1 MDSEVIKNEEGVTS
15 ERWFVTDAGKH
26 AMQLYE
32 IKLEQDRQKAEAE
45 AECRRIREV
54 QKQQQVAIEKET
66 LELMDQYFKHL
77 MELDAKLKEEWKHI
91 STLGAKGNID
101 QYKWARMIALAK
113 ERNGLRE
120 SSYARRYQDPDW

>member
-1 MDSEVIKNEEGVTS
+1 
-15 ERWFVTDAGKH
+15 
-26 AMQLYE
+26 MQLYE